1 MNRTF
6 DGLLIKEKT
15 MKKQSLENGITNLL
29 SEIAINY
36 CKWSQSIKERSG
48 NDSEY
53 RDEQAREFGASLTYE
68 VGNKLIKILTKDRKN
83 SYSSVWGFV
92 VRENNKVKC
101 TTSDCY
107 FEKGDLLKAA
117 TFKQAS
123 RNFSRGNILNGQME
137 NLYGSAPDYP
147 NYKTCWSGAL

>member
-1 MNRTF
+1 MKRTF

-53 RDEQAREFGASLTYE
+53 RDEQSRDFGAGLSYE
-68 VGNKLIKILTKDRKN
+68 IGGKYIKIIVGHRWQK
-83 SYSSVWGFV
+83 SVWGFI

-123 RNFSRGNILNGQME
+123 RNFSRGNILNGKQKDV
-137 NLYGSAPDYP
+137 YGEAPDYP
-147 NYKTCWSGAL
+147 DYKTCWSGAV

>member
-1 MNRTF
+1 MKRTF
-6 DGLLIKEKT
+6 DGLLIKEET

-53 RDEQAREFGASLTYE
+53 RDEQSRDFGAGLSYE
-68 VGNKLIKILTKDRKN
+68 IGVKYIKIIVGHRWQK
-83 SYSSVWGFV
+83 SVWGFI
-92 VRENNKVKC
+92 VRENNTVKC

-117 TFKQAS
+117 SFKQAT
-123 RNFSRGNILNGQME
+123 RNMSRGNILNGKQKDV
-137 NLYGSAPDYP
+137 YGEAPDYP
-147 NYKTCWSGAL
+147 DYKTCWSGAN